1 MGIHGVDPSKE
12 QKGESGS
19 LSADV
24 MNTSPQ
30 HESGP
35 ADKGMEQCEQG
46 TRGKSEEHS
55 I

>member
-1 MGIHGVDPSKE
+1 MGIHGVDLSKE
-12 QKGESGS
+12 HKGEGGS

-35 ADKGMEQCEQG
+35 ADKGMELGEQG
-46 TRGKSEEHS
+46 TRRKFEEHN